1 MKKYRWSWKIALKN
15 AIFLIFVVLLSWFI
29 ISLIEIIVKNTGINP
44 VYSNYNLF
52 KAILRYK
59 GLLP

>member
-1 MKKYRWSWKIALKN
+1 MKKYSWNWKIALKN
-15 AIFLIFVVLLSWFI
+15 AIFLISILIISWFI
-29 ISLIEIIVKNTGINP
+29 ISLIEIMIKNTGINP
-44 VYSNYNLF
+44 VYSNHNLF

>member
-1 MKKYRWSWKIALKN
+1 MKKYRWNWKIAFFN
-15 AIFLIFVVLLSWFI
+15 AIFLVFVLLLSYFF

-44 VYSNYNLF
+44 VYSNHNFF

>member
-1 MKKYRWSWKIALKN
+1 MKKYTWNWKIALKN
-15 AIFLIFVVLLSWFI
+15 AFFLIFIVLLSWFI
-29 ISLIEIIVKNTGINP
+29 ISLIEIIVKNTEINP

>member
-1 MKKYRWSWKIALKN
+1 MKKYTWNWKIALKN
-15 AIFLIFVVLLSWFI
+15 AFFLIFIVLLTWFI
-29 ISLIEIIVKNTGINP
+29 ISLIEIVIKNTGNNP
-44 VYSNYNLF
+44 VYSSHNLF